1 MAVQIFSFSPSLS
14 SSLSLSSSV
23 SSSALATTSTY
34 RFLMNPIDRH
44 AFDGVCICAPTVTN
58 KRAGI
63 IAYVSLE
70 VADGGGSQS
79 ESDDQVD
86 LAFDKIP
93 ADPKLQRKL
102 EHKMKMKLSKKIRL
116 RSKKLQR
123 KRRMRKRGRRP
134 PSR

>member
-1 MAVQIFSFSPSLS
+1 MGNNCRYS
-14 SSLSLSSSV
+14 
-23 SSSALATTSTY
+23 

-44 AFDGVCICAPTVTN
+44 AKSFDGVCICAPTVTN

-79 ESDDQVD
+79 ESDDEVD
-86 LAFDKIP
+86 LAFEKLP
-93 ADPKLQRKL
+93 VDPKLQRKL
-102 EHKMKMKLSKKIRL
+102 EHKMRLKLSKKIRI
-116 RSKKLQR
+116 RGKKLQR
-123 KRRMRKRGRRP
+123 KRRMRKRGGWP